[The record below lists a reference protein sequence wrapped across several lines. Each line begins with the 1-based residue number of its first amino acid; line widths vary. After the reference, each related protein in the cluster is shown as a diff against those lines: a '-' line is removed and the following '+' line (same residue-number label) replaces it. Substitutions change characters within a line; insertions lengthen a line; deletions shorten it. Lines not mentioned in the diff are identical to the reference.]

1 MDSFSPSFNRL
12 VGLITRL
19 PGIGARTAERLAY
32 HILKSPPQYARQ
44 LADELAELHAKIRFC
59 SRCGLMTEQDPCAV
73 CLSARREQS
82 CVCVVENPGD
92 ALRIEATREYRG
104 VYHVLM
110 GVLSPLNRIHPEDLR
125 IRELVERARAG
136 GVTEIILATSPTLE
150 GDTTALFIAE
160 QLKGLPITVT
170 RIAKG
175 LPIGS
180 DLEYADALTLTSALS
195 GREKI

>member
-12 VGLITRL
+12 VGLLTRL
-19 PGIGARTAERLAY
+19 PSIGARTAERLAY
-32 HILKSPPQYARQ
+32 HILKGPPQYAEQ
-44 LADELAELHAKIRFC
+44 LAAELAGIHAKIRFC

-73 CLSARREQS
+73 CTSARREQA

-92 ALRIEATREYRG
+92 ALRVEATREYRG

-110 GVLSPLNRIHPEDLR
+110 GVLSPLNRVHPEDLR
-125 IRELVERARAG
+125 IKELLERVRSG
-136 GVTEIILATSPTLE
+136 KVTEVILATSPTLE
-150 GDTTALFIAE
+150 GDTTAFYIAE
-160 QLKGLPITVT
+160 QLKGMPVTVT
-170 RIAKG
+170 RIARG